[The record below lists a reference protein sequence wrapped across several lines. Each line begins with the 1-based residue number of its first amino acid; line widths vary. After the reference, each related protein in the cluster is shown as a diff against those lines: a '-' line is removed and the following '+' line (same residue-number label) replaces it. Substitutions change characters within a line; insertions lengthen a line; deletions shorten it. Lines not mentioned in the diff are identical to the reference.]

1 MTPLVPIF
9 STQRMSKMI
18 YMINFKLP
26 TASTLLKSDTLSLWD
41 LVEDLKMVT
50 RKRQFY
56 YMRSGALAAETMKFT
71 VT

>member
-1 MTPLVPIF
+1 
-9 STQRMSKMI
+9 
-18 YMINFKLP
+18 MINFKLP